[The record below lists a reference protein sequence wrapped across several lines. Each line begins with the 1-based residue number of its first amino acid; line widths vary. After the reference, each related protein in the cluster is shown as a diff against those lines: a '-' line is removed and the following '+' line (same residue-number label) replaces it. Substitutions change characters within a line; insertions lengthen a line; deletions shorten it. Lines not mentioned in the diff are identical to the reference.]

1 MLHSFS
7 NGNVVEF
14 KELRFVHRTLVSLL
28 GLNSSFET
36 PPVNHATRRRAGLFP
51 GQRLEPRGSKN
62 FTMASYETEH
72 LVLIPTERS
81 FSKQHALSSPLCQ
94 PEASVPVF
102 SARVLFP
109 TQRKC
114 HCLPDEGEL
123 WPNPKAPEKN
133 LCCFK

>member
-62 FTMASYETEH
+62 FTMASYETE
-72 LVLIPTERS
+72 
-81 FSKQHALSSPLCQ
+81 
-94 PEASVPVF
+94 EASVPVF